1 MRPSLVNQMKNPF
14 VHRYPRPATQN
25 RSGLRGRQWLLLVIG
40 LAAIVAPTLAQDFPD
55 AQEVLANVRLRQ
67 SRQQID
73 LRGQLRQ
80 DGTIIPF
87 RLVQNGPVVRYLFT
101 NPEETLQVRL
111 GVNSSRLDEITRS
124 GTESIAG
131 AKLDEP
137 IRQTAISYED
147 LALKFLYWPN
157 ARVIGADF
165 IRTRNCWKLQLQAPA
180 SDSQYASLALWVDK
194 DSGALMR
201 MEGYDPSGKLKKRFE
216 VVSAQKIEDRWYL
229 KQMRVEAIDSQSA
242 RVTRRTYLEINR

>member
-1 MRPSLVNQMKNPF
+1 
-14 VHRYPRPATQN
+14 
-25 RSGLRGRQWLLLVIG
+25 LLVIG
-40 LAAIVAPTLAQDFPD
+40 LAVIAAQTLAQNFPD

-80 DGTIIPF
+80 DATIIPF

-111 GVNSSRLDEITRS
+111 GANDSRLDEITRS
-124 GTESIAG
+124 GAEKIVA

-137 IRQTAISYED
+137 VRRTAITYED

-157 ARVIGADF
+157 PRVIGADF

-180 SDSQYASLALWVDK
+180 SDSQYATVTLWVDK
-194 DSGALMR
+194 DNGALMR
-201 MEGYDPSGKLKKRFE
+201 MEGYNSSGKLRRRFE

-229 KQMRVEAIDSQSA
+229 KQMRVEAIDPRTA
-242 RVTRRTYLEINR
+242 RVTARTYLEINR

>member
-1 MRPSLVNQMKNPF
+1 
-14 VHRYPRPATQN
+14 
-25 RSGLRGRQWLLLVIG
+25 LLVIG
-40 LAAIVAPTLAQDFPD
+40 LAVIAAQTLAQNFPD

-80 DGTIIPF
+80 DTTIIPF

-111 GVNSSRLDEITRS
+111 GANDSRLDEITRS
-124 GTESIAG
+124 GAEKIVA

-137 IRQTAISYED
+137 VRRTAITYED

-157 ARVIGADF
+157 PRVIGADF

-180 SDSQYASLALWVDK
+180 SDSQYATVTLWVDK
-194 DSGALMR
+194 DNGALMR
-201 MEGYDPSGKLKKRFE
+201 MEGYDSSGKLRRRFE

-229 KQMRVEAIDSQSA
+229 KQMRVEAIDPRTA
-242 RVTRRTYLEINR
+242 RVTARTYLEINR

>member
-1 MRPSLVNQMKNPF
+1 MKNPF
-14 VHRYPRPATQN
+14 VHHYPRWATQN
-25 RSGLRGRQWLLLVIG
+25 KSALRGRQWLLLVLG
-40 LAAIVAPTLAQDFPD
+40 LAPIAVPTLAQNFPD
-55 AQEVLANVRLRQ
+55 AQKVLANVRLRQ

-80 DGTIIPF
+80 DATIIPF
-87 RLVQNGPVVRYLFT
+87 RLIQNGPVVRYFFT

-111 GVNSSRLDEITRS
+111 GANDSRLDEISRS
-124 GTESIAG
+124 GAERIAA

-137 IRQTAISYED
+137 IRQTAIAYED

-165 IRTRNCWKLQLQAPA
+165 IRTRNCWKLQLQATA
-180 SDSQYASLALWVDK
+180 SDSQYASVALWVDK

-201 MEGYDPSGKLKKRFE
+201 MEGYDSSEKLRKRFE

-229 KQMRVEAIDSQSA
+229 KQMRVEAVDPKSA
-242 RVTRRTYLEINR
+242 RVIARTYLEINR

>member
-1 MRPSLVNQMKNPF
+1 
-14 VHRYPRPATQN
+14 
-25 RSGLRGRQWLLLVIG
+25 LLVIG
-40 LAAIVAPTLAQDFPD
+40 LAAIAAQTLAQNFPD

-80 DGTIIPF
+80 DATIIPF
-87 RLVQNGPVVRYLFT
+87 RLVQNGPVVRYLLT

-111 GVNSSRLDEITRS
+111 GANDSRLDEITRS
-124 GTESIAG
+124 GAEKIVA

-137 IRQTAISYED
+137 VRRTAITYED

-180 SDSQYASLALWVDK
+180 SDSQYATVTLWVDK
-194 DSGALMR
+194 DNGALMR
-201 MEGYDPSGKLKKRFE
+201 MEGYDSSGKLRRRFE

-229 KQMRVEAIDSQSA
+229 KQMRVEAIDPRTA
-242 RVTRRTYLEINR
+242 RVTARTYLEINR

>member
-1 MRPSLVNQMKNPF
+1 VP
-14 VHRYPRPATQN
+14 
-25 RSGLRGRQWLLLVIG
+25 GRQWLLLVIG
-40 LAAIVAPTLAQDFPD
+40 LAAIAAQTPAQNFPD
-55 AQEVLANVRLRQ
+55 AQKVLANVRLRQ

-73 LRGQLRQ
+73 LRGQLRK
-80 DGTIIPF
+80 DAMIIPF

-111 GVNSSRLDEITRS
+111 GANDSRLDEITRT
-124 GTESIAG
+124 GAEKIAA

-137 IRQTAISYED
+137 VRQTAITYED

-180 SDSQYASLALWVDK
+180 SDSQYASVTLWVDK
-194 DSGALMR
+194 DNGALMR
-201 MEGYDPSGKLKKRFE
+201 MEGYDASGKLRKRFE

-229 KQMRVEAIDSQSA
+229 KQMRVEAVDPQSA
-242 RVTRRTYLEINR
+242 RVTARTYLEINR

>member
-1 MRPSLVNQMKNPF
+1 M
-14 VHRYPRPATQN
+14 
-25 RSGLRGRQWLLLVIG
+25 LVIG
-40 LAAIVAPTLAQDFPD
+40 LAAIATPTLAQNFRD
-55 AQEVLANVRLRQ
+55 AQKVLANVRLRQ

-80 DGTIIPF
+80 DATIIPF

-111 GVNSSRLDEITRS
+111 GANDSRLDEITRS
-124 GTESIAG
+124 GAERIAA
-131 AKLDEP
+131 AKLEEP
-137 IRQTAISYED
+137 IRQTAITYED

-180 SDSQYASLALWVDK
+180 SDSQYASVALWVDK

-201 MEGYDPSGKLKKRFE
+201 MEGYDSSGKLRKRFE

-229 KQMRVEAIDSQSA
+229 KQMRVEAVDSQSA
-242 RVTRRTYLEINR
+242 RVTTRTYLEINR

>member
-1 MRPSLVNQMKNPF
+1 MKNPF
-14 VHRYPRPATQN
+14 VHHYPRRATQN
-25 RSGLRGRQWLLLVIG
+25 RSALRGRQWLLLVIG
-40 LAAIVAPTLAQDFPD
+40 LAAIATPTLAQNFPD
-55 AQEVLANVRLRQ
+55 AQKVLANVRLRQ

-80 DGTIIPF
+80 DATIIPF

-111 GVNSSRLDEITRS
+111 GANDSRLDEITRS
-124 GTESIAG
+124 GAERIAA
-131 AKLDEP
+131 AKLEEP
-137 IRQTAISYED
+137 IRQTAITYED

-180 SDSQYASLALWVDK
+180 SDSQYASVALWVDK

-201 MEGYDPSGKLKKRFE
+201 MEGYDSSGKLRKRFE

-242 RVTRRTYLEINR
+242 RVTTRTYLEINR

>member
-1 MRPSLVNQMKNPF
+1 
-14 VHRYPRPATQN
+14 
-25 RSGLRGRQWLLLVIG
+25 LLVIG
-40 LAAIVAPTLAQDFPD
+40 LAAIAAQTLAQNFPD

-80 DGTIIPF
+80 DATIIPF

-111 GVNSSRLDEITRS
+111 GANDSRLDEITRS
-124 GTESIAG
+124 GAEKIVA

-137 IRQTAISYED
+137 VRRTAITYED

-180 SDSQYASLALWVDK
+180 SDSQYATVTLWVDK
-194 DSGALMR
+194 DNGALMR
-201 MEGYDPSGKLKKRFE
+201 MEGYDSSGKLRRRFE

-229 KQMRVEAIDSQSA
+229 KQMRVEAIDPRTA
-242 RVTRRTYLEINR
+242 RVTARTYLEINR

>member
-1 MRPSLVNQMKNPF
+1 MKNPF
-14 VHRYPRPATQN
+14 FHHYPRRATQN
-25 RSGLRGRQWLLLVIG
+25 RSAVPGRQWLLLVIG
-40 LAAIVAPTLAQDFPD
+40 LAAIAAQTPAQNFPD
-55 AQEVLANVRLRQ
+55 AQKVLANVRLRQ

-73 LRGQLRQ
+73 LRGQLRK
-80 DGTIIPF
+80 DAMIIPF

-111 GVNSSRLDEITRS
+111 GANDSRLDEITRT
-124 GTESIAG
+124 GAEKIAA

-137 IRQTAISYED
+137 VRQTAITYED

-180 SDSQYASLALWVDK
+180 SDSQYASVALWVDK

-201 MEGYDPSGKLKKRFE
+201 MEGYDSSGKLVKRFE

-242 RVTRRTYLEINR
+242 RVTTRTYLEINR

>member
-1 MRPSLVNQMKNPF
+1 M
-14 VHRYPRPATQN
+14 
-25 RSGLRGRQWLLLVIG
+25 LVIG
-40 LAAIVAPTLAQDFPD
+40 LAAIAAPTSAQNFPD
-55 AQEVLANVRLRQ
+55 AQQVLANVRLRQ

-80 DGTIIPF
+80 DATIIPF
-87 RLVQNGPVVRYLFT
+87 RLVQNGPVVRYLFS

-111 GVNSSRLDEITRS
+111 GANNSRLDEITRS
-124 GTESIAG
+124 GAERIAA

-137 IRQTAISYED
+137 IRQTAVSYED

-165 IRTRNCWKLQLQAPA
+165 IRTRNCWKLQLQAPG
-180 SDSQYASLALWVDK
+180 SDSQYASVALWVDK

-201 MEGYDPSGKLKKRFE
+201 MEGFDSSGKLRKRFE

-242 RVTRRTYLEINR
+242 RVTKRTYLEINR